1 MPVSAAPYSKKC
13 ESIAFGP
20 RTLRIHAQVDVEFGL
35 DAHEEADRQRDR
47 AGKKRFRQQWHPR
60 ILPSALFG
68 RQGWLPTASARLA
81 GYDGGGSEEH
91 SPHSPHAKFPY
102 AKEDQPM
109 PFLASKPL
117 KGGKLVLRPY
127 GLAEEV
133 TAKAELL
140 QRVLDGQFELQS
152 SGQTVASQHIRSTSV
167 LVFFSFLISIAWP
180 MITCSDV

>member
-1 MPVSAAPYSKKC
+1 MPKLMWNSDLMPMKKQIVREKGPEKSGSDSSGTH
-13 ESIAFGP
+13 ESFP
-20 RTLRIHAQVDVEFGL
+20 VHCL
-35 DAHEEADRQRDR
+35 ADKD
-47 AGKKRFRQQWHPR
+47 GCQQ
-60 ILPSALFG
+60 
-68 RQGWLPTASARLA
+68 QASVRLA
-81 GYDGGGSEEH
+81 GYEDGGGSEEH

-102 AKEDQPM
+102 AKEDQPI

-152 SGQTVASQHIRSTSV
+152 SGQTVARQHIRSISEY
-167 LVFFSFLISIAWP
+167 LLSFP
-180 MITCSDV
+180 F